1 MLENP
6 LMHCVLVA
14 VTKKS
19 SANKDRQ
26 GIKKY
31 KVGKLKKVDNNWHMW
46 FMFVSTFKVSCVQL
60 AALDLTSR
68 DKKPERKK
76 PKQSLK

>member
-1 MLENP
+1 
-6 LMHCVLVA
+6 MHCVLVA
-14 VTKKS
+14 TKKS

-46 FMFVSTFKVSCVQL
+46 FMFVSTFKVCATRDTRFHGAEQTKNRVVAANPKNFDLQL
-60 AALDLTSR
+60 WIPL
-68 DKKPERKK
+68 
-76 PKQSLK
+76 

>member
-1 MLENP
+1 
-6 LMHCVLVA
+6 MHCVLVA

-46 FMFVSTFKVSCVQL
+46 FMFVSTFKVSCVHL
-60 AALDLTSR
+60 AALDSMSL
-68 DKKPERKK
+68 DKNRHAKKERKK
-76 PKQSLK
+76 T